1 MTLLRVAISPCPND
15 TFIFGPWI
23 LGLVGKQAPRAEFVF
38 ADVEELNSQAL
49 SGEFDVIKVS
59 AATALRLGDNATIL
73 PSGGAFGFGNGP
85 KLVRAPQGPDIPSTI
100 AVPGLNTTAVAVLK
114 AALAKNNQF
123 PEFIFVRYD
132 KIVDA
137 VLSGQVDAGLLI
149 HETALVFARH
159 NLQLVL
165 DLGHYWTETAGD
177 TPFPLGVIV
186 ASRSLGDRLCA
197 RIGRTIAE
205 SLTAS
210 RQNPNAVFPLI
221 QAFAQETD
229 RETIAAHLGA
239 YVNDLSL
246 LMGSAGK
253 KALSILRQLTDESL
267 PPFVP
272 PCLGSQKAGT
282 TAQ

>member
-23 LGLVGKQAPRAEFVF
+23 LGMVGKDAPRAEFVF
-38 ADVEELNSQAL
+38 ADVEELNARAL
-49 SGEFDVIKVS
+49 ANDFDVIKVS
-59 AATALRLGDNATIL
+59 AATALQLDQYATIL
-73 PSGGAFGFGNGP
+73 PSGAAFGFGNGP
-85 KLVRAPQGPDIPSTI
+85 KLVRAKNGPEVPSTI

-114 AALAKNNQF
+114 AALAEQNLS
-123 PEFIFVRYD
+123 PELSFVRYD

-137 VLSGQVDAGLLI
+137 VLSGQFDAGLLI
-149 HETALVFARH
+149 HETALVFSRH

-165 DLGHYWTETAGD
+165 DLGKYWATQAGD

-186 ASRSLGDRLCA
+186 AANKLGDRLCA

-205 SLTAS
+205 SMTAS
-210 RQNPNAVFPLI
+210 RLQPDAVLPLI
-221 QAFAQETD
+221 RSFAQETD

-246 LMGSAGK
+246 IMGSAGK
-253 KALSILRQLTDESL
+253 QALSLLRQLTDGSI
-267 PPFVP
+267 PRSVP
-272 PCLGSQKAGT
+272 SCLGS
-282 TAQ
+282 